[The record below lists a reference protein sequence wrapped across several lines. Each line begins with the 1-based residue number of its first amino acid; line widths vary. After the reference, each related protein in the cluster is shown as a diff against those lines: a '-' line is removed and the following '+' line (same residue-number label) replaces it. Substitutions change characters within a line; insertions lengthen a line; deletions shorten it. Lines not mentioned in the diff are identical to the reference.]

1 MLDPTFPLCY
11 AFPPVNQLLLG
22 IAQGGQ
28 AAPGPGGGFLTTM
41 MPMLLIIG
49 VMYLLVLRPQA
60 KKQKE
65 LQKMLS
71 ELKKGDDVV
80 TTGGILGRITGMKD
94 DEITVQVQEGVRI
107 RVLRSAIAG
116 KQRTGEAAAAASSK
130 ADAKT

>member
-1 MLDPTFPLCY
+1 MTHFLIGL
-11 AFPPVNQLLLG
+11 A
-22 IAQGGQ
+22 Q
-28 AAPGPGGGFLTTM
+28 AAPAGGGGGGLLQTPLV
-41 MPMLLIIG
+41 PMVIIVGIFYFLLI
-49 VMYLLVLRPQA
+49 RPNA